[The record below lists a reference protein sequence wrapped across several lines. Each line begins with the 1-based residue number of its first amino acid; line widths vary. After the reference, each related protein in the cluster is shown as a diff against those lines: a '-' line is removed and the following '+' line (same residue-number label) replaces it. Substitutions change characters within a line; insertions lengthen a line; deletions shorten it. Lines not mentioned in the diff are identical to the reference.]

1 MLNYNILIFQ
11 RKIKIQKF
19 YICDI
24 KKGIFM
30 LKISFG
36 NIVKINAPLDTVDTF
51 ITSEAGKKNEQLKA
65 LLGTT
70 ANLETHPFDEYST
83 HVFSG
88 KHAEECSDSFIQAMH
103 DTDAAHRYYG
113 ASDIVDA
120 ATNEVWGWHNDRV
133 QKIIDDA
140 QPIPEIDIVYND
152 DGETVK
158 HLDVII

>member
-1 MLNYNILIFQ
+1 
-11 RKIKIQKF
+11 
-19 YICDI
+19 
-24 KKGIFM
+24 M

-36 NIVKINAPLDTVDTF
+36 NIVKINAPLDKVDTF

-83 HVFSG
+83 YVFSG
-88 KHAEECSDSFIQAMH
+88 KHAEECSDSFIRAMY
-103 DTDAAHRYYG
+103 DTDDIHIRYGG
-113 ASDIVDA
+113 ADKLVDA
-120 ATNEVWGWHNDRV
+120 ETNDAWKRHNSRV